1 MKLDGRKAFV
11 TGGGRGIGAGCSL
24 ALAEAG
30 ADVAVAYRRGAEAA
44 DETVQAIEKLGRK
57 AVKVQCDVSQEEQV
71 SAAVR
76 SVLDT
81 FGSIDILIA
90 NAGIASRGNS
100 VHDTSTEEMRRVMD
114 THVMG
119 SFWCCKEV
127 IGSMRERGRGHII
140 MISSVATMHHGA
152 NGAPYNMAKA
162 AMESLMHTLC
172 KEEGPNG
179 IRVNVIGPGK
189 ITGCGRAVTFFNGS
203 DNVVRGLYLSGNLT
217 GINLQGGADQTARNN
232 VIVSNEGT
240 AIATSGVV
248 NARILDNW
256 IVANG
261 GDPNLA
267 RGFGITND
275 NASSATISR
284 NHILGNFRGGIAE
297 VGASALISEISR
309 NIILGNGGFDLDLR
323 DTDDT
328 VEQTICETS
337 NPAGLCPDPLP
348 RFPFNKGKK
357 R

>member
-1 MKLDGRKAFV
+1 
-11 TGGGRGIGAGCSL
+11 
-24 ALAEAG
+24 
-30 ADVAVAYRRGAEAA
+30 
-44 DETVQAIEKLGRK
+44 
-57 AVKVQCDVSQEEQV
+57 
-71 SAAVR
+71 
-76 SVLDT
+76 
-81 FGSIDILIA
+81 
-90 NAGIASRGNS
+90 
-100 VHDTSTEEMRRVMD
+100 MRRVLLILVGIVTLVFASQALANPLCHSVLIAD
-114 THVMG
+114 TELTGNLDCSGVDG
-119 SFWCCKEV
+119 DPLIV
-127 IGSMRERGRGHII
+127 
-140 MISSVATMHHGA
+140 GA
-152 NGAPYNMAKA
+152 DGITIRLNGW
-162 AMESLMHTLC
+162 TLTC
-172 KEEGPNG
+172 PPGFVNAGGELDVEG
-179 IRVNVIGPGK
+179 IRATNHVGVNVIGPGK
-189 ITGCGRAVTFFNGS
+189 ITGCGRAVTFFSGS

-217 GINLQGGADQTARNN
+217 GINLQGGAGHTARNN

-240 AIATSGVV
+240 AIATSRVV

-337 NPAGLCPDPLP
+337 IPAGLCPDPLP
-348 RFPFNKGKK
+348 RFRFDKGKK
-357 R
+357 K

>member
-1 MKLDGRKAFV
+1 
-11 TGGGRGIGAGCSL
+11 
-24 ALAEAG
+24 
-30 ADVAVAYRRGAEAA
+30 
-44 DETVQAIEKLGRK
+44 
-57 AVKVQCDVSQEEQV
+57 
-71 SAAVR
+71 
-76 SVLDT
+76 
-81 FGSIDILIA
+81 
-90 NAGIASRGNS
+90 
-100 VHDTSTEEMRRVMD
+100 MRRVI
-114 THVMG
+114 
-119 SFWCCKEV
+119 V
-127 IGSMRERGRGHII
+127 IL
-140 MISSVATMHHGA
+140 
-152 NGAPYNMAKA
+152 MASI
-162 AMESLMHTLC
+162 SLMLCSQVLANPPCHSILTTDTDLTGDLDCSQEPGDPLIVGADGITVGLNGWTLTC
-172 KEEGPNG
+172 MPGFVNVGGELDMEG
-179 IRVNVIGPGK
+179 IRVTNHVGVNILGPGK
-189 ITGCGRAVTFFNGS
+189 ITGCGRAVTFFSGS
-203 DNVVRGLYLSGNLT
+203 DNEVRGLYLSGNLT
-217 GINLQGGADQTARNN
+217 GINLQGGAGHTARNN